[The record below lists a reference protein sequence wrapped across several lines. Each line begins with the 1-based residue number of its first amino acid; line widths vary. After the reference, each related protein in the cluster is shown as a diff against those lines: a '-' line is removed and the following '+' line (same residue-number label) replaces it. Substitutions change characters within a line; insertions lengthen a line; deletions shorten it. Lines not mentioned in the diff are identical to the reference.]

1 MTETPN
7 TGGAVGVP
15 GGDRAGQRL
24 DFWLFVGMLAL
35 AIGGVGVAEIRQTGG
50 WLYWIVLVVVYAII
64 SVLRAWLR
72 AKHSGGAVWPM
83 IRAQVLHWL
92 GTLVAIKIVL
102 LFEAADITDRGP
114 ASDFSLLLLAL
125 SCFLAGVHFDWTFML
140 LGVVLA
146 VIAVALGYLDQL
158 SVFMLILPI
167 AALAV
172 WIVFKRKLGS
182 AA

>member
-1 MTETPN
+1 MSETPI
-7 TGGAVGVP
+7 TGGALGVP
-15 GGDRAGQRL
+15 GGDRAGKRL

-35 AIGGVGVAEIRQTGG
+35 AIGGVGVTEIKQTGG
-50 WLYWIVLVVVYAII
+50 WRYWIFLVVVYAVI

-72 AKHSGGAVWPM
+72 AKRSGGPVWPM

-92 GTLVAIKIVL
+92 GTLVAINIVL
-102 LFEAADITDRGP
+102 MFEASDITDRGP

-125 SCFLAGVHFDWTFML
+125 SCFLGGVHFDWTFML
-140 LGVVLA
+140 LGLVLA

-158 SVFMLILPI
+158 SVFMLVIPI
-167 AALAV
+167 AAVAV

-182 AA
+182 VA